1 MVGLRECNRKFIK
14 VSLCFKV
21 WLISNLQTFTSFE
34 TLKLLRKGCWPHP
47 LPSGNLYWKE
57 ISKSTAPSGTSQ
69 QTHVDK
75 PARLTLVT
83 DCICQI
89 RYKKK

>member
-21 WLISNLQTFTSFE
+21 WLISNLQTSTSFE

-75 PARLTLVT
+75 PARLTIVT
-83 DCICQI
+83 D
-89 RYKKK
+89 